1 MSKNCVVIQGPT
13 HDQDRMSKAW
23 QQYNVIYST
32 WEDEKPE
39 GKIPEN
45 IIYNKKPKDPGFRN
59 INYQVTSTL
68 AGLKKAKEEGFD
80 FCLKWRSDYVPSS
93 ARNLFKMF
101 DKEALNFIAW
111 SNHDGGYLI
120 DYFFAGKTDYLIEI
134 FETMQEL
141 EKTCKHHFP
150 EQKLTI
156 ATRQLVEKKCLKPN
170 YLLNKFDNSNYCIF
184 IRPGD
189 DYDTANTVWQKDKHW
204 QNDLTEQNRWS

>member
-101 DKEALNFIAW
+101 DFKYKKHNFIYNNLVKL
-111 SNHDGGYLI
+111 SRNIYFYKDIKLEDKLENRMILI
-120 DYFFAGKTDYLIEI
+120 FAHL
-134 FETMQEL
+134 
-141 EKTCKHHFP
+141 
-150 EQKLTI
+150 
-156 ATRQLVEKKCLKPN
+156 
-170 YLLNKFDNSNYCIF
+170 YLLPRRLPLLKSIC
-184 IRPGD
+184 
-189 DYDTANTVWQKDKHW
+189 Q
-204 QNDLTEQNRWS
+204 E